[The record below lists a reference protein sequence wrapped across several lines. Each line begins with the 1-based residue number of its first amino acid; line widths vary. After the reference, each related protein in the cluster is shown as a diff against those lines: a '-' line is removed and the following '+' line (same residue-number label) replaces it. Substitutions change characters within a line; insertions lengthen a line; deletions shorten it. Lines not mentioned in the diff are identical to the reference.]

1 MVLRNLQVV
10 VMHLLVEDVP
20 ENQSSV
26 GNSVIEQRS
35 SQLGHG
41 RISAAKQV
49 SEFRK
54 IRISSIQFENSD
66 AVLESNS
73 LQVEEIEDLAIGYRK
88 HKLVL
93 IIELGRDSSEA
104 NCGAGDGGGLEDLL
118 VSKRLV
124 KPQQL
129 SSMVNSIYFIIYYY
143 IYIISES

>member
-1 MVLRNLQVV
+1 
-10 VMHLLVEDVP
+10 MHLLVEDVP

-26 GNSVIEQRS
+26 GNSIVEQRS

-41 RISAAKQV
+41 RISAAEQLANFENC
-49 SEFRK
+49 EFRK
-54 IRISSIQFENSD
+54 FRISSIQFENSD

-93 IIELGRDSSEA
+93 IIELGGDSSEA